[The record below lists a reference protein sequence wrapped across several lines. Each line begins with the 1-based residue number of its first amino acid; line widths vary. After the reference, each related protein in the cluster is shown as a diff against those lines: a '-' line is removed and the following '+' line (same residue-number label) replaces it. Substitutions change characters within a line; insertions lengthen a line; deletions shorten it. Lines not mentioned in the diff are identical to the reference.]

1 MHINKNTLVEP
12 LTSAE
17 KSHLKSCQQCTYD
30 QETLYRL
37 NSAVEQIELLTPPE
51 GDWLAIQQRMANKT
65 KVKRTSPIRA
75 YMSIAASILVI
86 SVGWLAWTNHHLQG
100 QLEQVLQV
108 NQSLEIQLIQ
118 GSTPTFQQTQL
129 LSKIMLIEMRLAKAT
144 TTEEQLLILRERQEA
159 MTKLV
164 ISKQGKQHEFSI

>member
-1 MHINKNTLVEP
+1 MHINKNTSGEL

-17 KSHLKSCQQCTYD
+17 KKHLASCAQCRYEQQ
-30 QETLYRL
+30 TLAQL
-37 NSAVEQIELLTPPE
+37 NNAVDEIVLLTPPQS
-51 GDWLAIQQRMANKT
+51 DWLVIQEHMANKS
-65 KVKRTSPIRA
+65 KVKRASFIKT
-75 YMSIAASILVI
+75 YMGIAASVLAITFT
-86 SVGWLAWTNHHLQG
+86 WLAWTNHQLQG

-118 GSTPTFQQTQL
+118 GSTPTFNQTQL

-144 TTEEQLLILRERQEA
+144 TAEEQLLILKERQQA

-164 ISKQGKQHEFSI
+164 INKQGKQHEFSI